1 MDKNFVESW
10 VGTLGTLPR
19 MTAFTVPESGLVDGL
34 EQARRTLLASVLVFL
49 LRRDS
54 LFQQT
59 TMLQSGVAGVH
70 RRFVPTRA

>member
-34 EQARRTLLASVLVFL
+34 EQARRTLLASVLVFTCSQYDYAAI
-49 LRRDS
+49 RCCGS
-54 LFQQT
+54 T
-59 TMLQSGVAGVH
+59 
-70 RRFVPTRA
+70 P